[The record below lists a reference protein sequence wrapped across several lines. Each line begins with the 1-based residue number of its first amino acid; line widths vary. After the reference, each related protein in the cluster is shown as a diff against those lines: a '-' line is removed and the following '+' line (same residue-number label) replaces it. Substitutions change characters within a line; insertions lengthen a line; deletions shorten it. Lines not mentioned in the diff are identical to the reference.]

1 MKTLNGFT
9 DFLTIMLGLTIASVL
24 TGCSPYRLQGVVIEG
39 AVSHMQIVEKD
50 DPRLTQG
57 NGMPMASI
65 EVSLD
70 PDRLSRK
77 DLQRALSDIDGT
89 FSVPVDEPGAG
100 FLEYDARVIVRRTG
114 YNTATQDIRLPGP
127 DQRLLVTLVNGED
140 TYKPEPQDL
149 MDETLEMGE
158 PYMQ

>member
-1 MKTLNGFT
+1 MKTIDGSIRSLMLLFS
-9 DFLTIMLGLTIASVL
+9 LTLTATL
-24 TGCSPYRLQGVVIEG
+24 TGCSPYQLQGIVIEG
-39 AVSHMQIVEKD
+39 AASNMQIVEKD
-50 DPRLTQG
+50 DPRLTRG
-57 NGMPMASI
+57 NGIPMGSI
-65 EVSLD
+65 EVTLD

-77 DLQRALSDIDGT
+77 DLQRALSNIDGT
-89 FSVPVDEPGAG
+89 FAVPVDEPGAG
-100 FLEYDARVIVRRTG
+100 FLEYDARVIVRRAG

-140 TYKPEPQDL
+140 TYKPEPPDL